1 MVARAS
7 IRNVSVAP
15 RKARLVADLVRGQY
29 VEDAL
34 DQLSFTYKAVSPVV
48 HKLIRSAIANAQHTL
63 SDLDIQDLFI
73 KRIWVDEGMARRW
86 VRPRARGMA
95 HRILRRKCH
104 ITVELD
110 MDQDLDT
117 GDSV

>member
-7 IRNVSVAP
+7 IRNVSAAP
-15 RKARLVADLVRGQY
+15 RKARLVVDLVRGQY

-34 DQLSFTYKAVSPVV
+34 DQLSFMYKSVSPVV

-63 SDLDIQDLFI
+63 SELDIQDLFI
-73 KRIWVDEGMARRW
+73 KRIWVDEGMTRRW
-86 VRPRARGMA
+86 IRPRARGMA
-95 HRILRRKCH
+95 HRILKRKCH

-110 MDQDLDT
+110 MDQDLDAE
-117 GDSV
+117 DSV